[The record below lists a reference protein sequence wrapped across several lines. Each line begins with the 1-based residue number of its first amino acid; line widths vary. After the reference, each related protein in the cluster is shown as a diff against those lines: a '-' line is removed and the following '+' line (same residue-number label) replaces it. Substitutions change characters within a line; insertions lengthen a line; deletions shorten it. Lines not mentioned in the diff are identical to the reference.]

1 MRRMHAYTPK
11 EEKGEVSRLTA
22 NVRRRLKREF
32 SGEKPTV
39 WIGKGLVSENL
50 IKEIEKQL
58 EKRETVKVKIL
69 KAALKEAKV
78 AEIAAEV
85 SKRTEA
91 ELVEVRGH
99 TFILYKRKRKTR

>member
-1 MRRMHAYTPK
+1 M
-11 EEKGEVSRLTA
+11 
-22 NVRRRLKREF
+22 KREF
-32 SGEKPTV
+32 SSEKPTV
-39 WIGKGLVSENL
+39 WIGKGLVSENI

-69 KAALKEAKV
+69 KTALKEAKV

-99 TFILYKRKRKTR
+99 TFILYKRRRKPVKK

>member
-1 MRRMHAYTPK
+1 M
-11 EEKGEVSRLTA
+11 
-22 NVRRRLKREF
+22 KREF
-32 SGEKPTV
+32 SSEKPTV
-39 WIGKGLVSENL
+39 WIGKGLVSEDT

-69 KAALKEAKV
+69 KAALKEAKA

-99 TFILYKRKRKTR
+99 TFILYKRRRKPVKR

>member
-1 MRRMHAYTPK
+1 
-11 EEKGEVSRLTA
+11 
-22 NVRRRLKREF
+22 LKREF
-32 SGEKPTV
+32 SSEKPTV
-39 WIGKGLVSENL
+39 WIGKGLVSEDT

-69 KAALKEAKV
+69 KAALKEAKA

-99 TFILYKRKRKTR
+99 TFILYKRRRKPVKR

>member
-1 MRRMHAYTPK
+1 MHAYPPK
-11 EEKGEVSRLTA
+11 EEREQVSKLTA
-22 NVRRRLKREF
+22 GMRRRLKREF
-32 SGEKPTV
+32 SSEKPTV
-39 WIGKGLVSENL
+39 WIGKGLVSENI

-69 KAALKEAKV
+69 KTALKEAKV

-99 TFILYKRKRKTR
+99 TFILYKRRRKPVKK